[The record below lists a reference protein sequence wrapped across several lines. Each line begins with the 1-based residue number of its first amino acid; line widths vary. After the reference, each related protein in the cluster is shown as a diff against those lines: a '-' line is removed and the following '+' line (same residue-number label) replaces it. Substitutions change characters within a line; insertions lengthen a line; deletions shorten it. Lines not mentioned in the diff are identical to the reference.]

1 MNIKRTFGKIKLGA
15 KEHSPEILL
24 ALGIISGVAAIVTA
38 CRATTKVEP
47 IVDNHNKKMKELHEV
62 PDDPDLSCTPEKKEV
77 VKVYTSTALEVAK
90 VYAPAVALEV
100 VSITSFLASYKILHA
115 RNVALVS
122 AYTLIDKAFKDYRSR
137 VRAELGEQADL
148 KYLTGAKEEV
158 ITKKITDENGKTK
171 TVKETVLTGGEI
183 SGYDKFFDETNPNW
197 VRDPESNL
205 WFIVRQQNW
214 ANDKFKAQGY
224 LFLNDVYEMLGME
237 KTKAGQVV
245 GWIFDGKEDIG
256 DNYIDFGIEK
266 GDSAACRRFIN
277 GLEPSVLLHF
287 NVDGPILNR
296 LVRDEHLLAEV

>member
-1 MNIKRTFGKIKLGA
+1 MNIKRTFYKGKLTV

-24 ALGIISGVAAIVTA
+24 ALGIVSGIAAIVTA

-47 IVDNHNKKMKELHEV
+47 IVDRHAEKLNDIHT
-62 PDDPDLSCTPEKKEV
+62 DPETKTAVEPEKKEV
-77 VKVYTSTALEVAK
+77 AKVYAATGLELAK

-148 KYLTGAKEEV
+148 KYLTDAKEEV
-158 ITKKITDENGKTK
+158 ITKKVTDENGKTK

-183 SGYDKFFDETNPNW
+183 SGYDKFFDECNDNW

-205 WFIVRQQNW
+205 WFIVRQQKW

-224 LFLNDVYEMLGME
+224 LFLNDVYEMLGLE

-245 GWIFDGKEDIG
+245 GWIFDGKDDIG
-256 DNYIDFGIEK
+256 DNYIDFGIED
-266 GDSAACRRFIN
+266 GNSPACRRFIN
-277 GLEPSVLLHF
+277 GYEPSVLLHF

-296 LVRDEHLLAEV
+296 LVTEEHVLAEV